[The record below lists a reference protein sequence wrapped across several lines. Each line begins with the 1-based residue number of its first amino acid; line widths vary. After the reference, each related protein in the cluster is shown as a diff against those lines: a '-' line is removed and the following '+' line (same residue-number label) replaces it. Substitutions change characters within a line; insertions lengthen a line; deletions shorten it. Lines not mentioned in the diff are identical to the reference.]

1 MRTRWRSAPRSGRG
15 PRRSIQ
21 FGGTRPR
28 CSFCGVVLLSIV
40 VFGVRRRHGSQAVTQ
55 QRSGASGD
63 PSPPGAE
70 RTARRA
76 TRCGSAGRAR
86 ACSSSQSSTGGW
98 STRAPPMDGCTRT
111 RPIAEQT
118 PVSVHRFGRALRRAS
133 HSRSEPHPTDWSMCP
148 CWLRRTSTVTTRC
161 SRSQRIA
168 RTDVSRHGPD
178 GFPTGSRPPLLWG
191 TGRSSSART
200 RPFERTTRGADS
212 RLAVRHGGSARSTA
226 TTTSCRRSWATG
238 SLRWHRVRTSSGP
251 TLNAAPVRA
260 SRSGPRSLRASA
272 RTRSSS
278 PTAWSRWRPRTTGSW
293 RTRSTAARARRLSSA
308 VPRSRGFPFGGGSL
322 SWSESRSPRC
332 RSSFRPRRGR
342 CTHWRRPS
350 RKRSRTARSRGL
362 MKIVLGKAFAA

>member
-63 PSPPGAE
+63 PSPPGAG

-98 STRAPPMDGCTRT
+98 STRAPRMDGCTRT

-238 SLRWHRVRTSSGP
+238 SLRWHRVRTSSRRS
-251 TLNAAPVRA
+251 VRA
-260 SRSGPRSLRASA
+260 ALDRAPFGRQPELARPRRRPGLGGDRERRARGVPDPLRRELGACPLPSLVHVGSRSGAGL
-272 RTRSSS
+272 
-278 PTAWSRWRPRTTGSW
+278 
-293 RTRSTAARARRLSSA
+293 
-308 VPRSRGFPFGGGSL
+308 SRGPSRGHRDAGLRSDLGGGAV
-322 SWSESRSPRC
+322 RTGADRAVRGPG
-332 RSSFRPRRGR
+332 RRAHGV
-342 CTHWRRPS
+342 S
-350 RKRSRTARSRGL
+350 
-362 MKIVLGKAFAA
+362 